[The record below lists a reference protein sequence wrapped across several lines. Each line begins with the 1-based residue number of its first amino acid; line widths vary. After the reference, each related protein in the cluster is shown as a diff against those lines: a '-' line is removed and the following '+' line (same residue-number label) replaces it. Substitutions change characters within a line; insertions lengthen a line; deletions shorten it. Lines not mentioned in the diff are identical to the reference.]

1 MIHGTWRRLTGI
13 RFPWGSIP
21 GHLARPVL
29 RTAGVVF
36 AIAYF
41 LFDALVFGL
50 LAPVVGLVARNPV
63 FRPVTA
69 WARGLGPYPTLA
81 IFLIPI
87 IGLEPMKPYGAW
99 LIATGRPWTGLS
111 VLILAEIVK
120 ITIVERLY
128 HLSRDKL
135 LTIAAFAFV
144 HRGLTRLLNRL
155 KALPGVPATL
165 ALAGRLKDLVRRLFE
180 TARQDASRN
189 RDRKRSP

>member
-1 MIHGTWRRLTGI
+1 MIQTTWRKLSAV
-13 RFPWGSIP
+13 RFPWRRVP

-29 RTAGVVF
+29 RTAGIVF

-41 LFDALVFGL
+41 LFDALIFGL

-69 WARGLGPYPTLA
+69 WLMGLGPYPTLA
-81 IFLIPI
+81 IFLVPI

-99 LIATGRPWTGLS
+99 LMATGRPMTGLA
-111 VLILAEIVK
+111 VLVMAEIVK

-144 HRGLTRLLNRL
+144 HRRLGILLNRL
-155 KALPGVPATL
+155 KLLPGVPTTL
-165 ALAGRLKDLVRRLFE
+165 ALADRLKALVLHTFE
-180 TARQDASRN
+180 TAKQDAGRN
-189 RDRKRSP
+189 RDHRRSP

>member
-1 MIHGTWRRLTGI
+1 MINSTWRRLWPS
-13 RFPWGSIP
+13 RFPWGKIP

-50 LAPVVGLVARNPV
+50 LAPLVGLVARNPV

-111 VLILAEIVK
+111 ILVLAEIVK
-120 ITIVERLY
+120 ITVVERLY
-128 HLSRDKL
+128 HLNRDKL

-144 HRGLTRLLNRL
+144 HRRLTLLLNRL
-155 KALPGVPATL
+155 KTLPGVPATL
-165 ALAGRLKDLVRRLFE
+165 ALAGRLKDLVMRLFE
-180 TARQDASRN
+180 TALQDASKN

>member
-1 MIHGTWRRLTGI
+1 M
-13 RFPWGSIP
+13 
-21 GHLARPVL
+21 
-29 RTAGVVF
+29 VF

-81 IFLIPI
+81 IFLVPI

-99 LIATGRPWTGLS
+99 LIATGRLWTGLS

-120 ITIVERLY
+120 ITVVERLY
-128 HLSRDKL
+128 HLNRDKL

-144 HRGLTRLLNRL
+144 HRWLTLLLKRL
-155 KALPGVPATL
+155 KALPGVPTVL
-165 ALAGRLKDLVRRLFE
+165 ALAGRLKDLVLRLFE
-180 TARQDASRN
+180 TARQDAGRH
-189 RDRKRSP
+189 RDRKRAP

>member
-1 MIHGTWRRLTGI
+1 M
-13 RFPWGSIP
+13 RFPWGRIP

-29 RTAGVVF
+29 RTAGIVF
-36 AIAYF
+36 AIVYF

-69 WARGLGPYPTLA
+69 WARALGPYPTLA

-99 LIATGRPWTGLS
+99 LIATDRPWTGLS

-120 ITIVERLY
+120 ITVVERLY

-135 LTIAAFAFV
+135 LTIPAFAFV
-144 HRGLTRLLNRL
+144 HRRLTILLNRL

-165 ALAGRLKDLVRRLFE
+165 ALAGRLKELVLRLFE
-180 TARQDASRN
+180 TARQDAGRN
-189 RDRKRSP
+189 RDHKRSP